1 MTTTFSTD
9 ALIGVV
15 ESLLSPPQWAL
26 DRYFRTINQSDS
38 ETINFDLILGRR
50 RVAPFCS
57 PLVAGKVVQAQG
69 RQVNTFQPAYIKD
82 KRRINPGEGLKRAV
96 GERIGGALSAQERLD
111 AYIAS
116 QLSDQIDMVN
126 RRLEIMAVEALRT
139 GKVTVV
145 GDDYP
150 SVVVDFQRDA
160 ALTLADLAGAAKW
173 DQATAKPLKNLNAWA
188 KQGLQKSGAFLSD
201 VIMGLDAWD
210 NFSDNADVK
219 AQLDNRNVT
228 NARWRWARS
237 RRKAAFTGERSVAST
252 SSPTAAGMSI
262 RPTTP
267 RRKSSRPAKSFSPA
281 PQSRVFARSARSS
294 RARHLKA
301 FPYYPKTWE
310 ENDPSVEWLM
320 MQSSP
325 LMVPARAN
333 ATLKVK
339 VV

>member
-1 MTTTFSTD
+1 MTTTYSTD

-15 ESLLSPPQWAL
+15 ESLLAAPQWAL
-26 DRYFRTINQSDS
+26 DRYFRTQSQSDA

-57 PLVAGKVVQAQG
+57 PLVAGKVVTSQG

-96 GERIGGALSAQERLD
+96 GERIGGSLTAQERLD
-111 AYIAS
+111 AYVAS
-116 QLSDQIDMVN
+116 QLKDQIDMAN
-126 RRLEIMAVEALRT
+126 RRFEIMAVEAIRT

-160 ALTLADLAGAAKW
+160 TLTVADLAGGERF
-173 DQATAKPLKNLNAWA
+173 DQATAKPLKKLNAWA
-188 KQGLQKSGAFLSD
+188 KLALQKSGAFLND

-210 NFSDNADVK
+210 SFSDNADVK

-228 NARWRWARS
+228 NASMAMGAQPQEGGVFRGVIGGFNI
-237 RRKAAFTGERSVAST
+237 FTYGGWYVDPADDTEKEIFPASELVMT
-252 SSPTAAGMSI
+252 SSAIEG
-262 RPTTP
+262 
-267 RRKSSRPAKSFSPA
+267 
-281 PQSRVFARSARSS
+281 V
-294 RARHLKA
+294 RAFGAILEGKA
-301 FPYYPKTWE
+301 LRAMPYFPKTWE
-310 ENDPSVEWLM
+310 EQDPSVEWLM
-320 MQSSP
+320 LQSAP

-333 ATLKVK
+333 ASLKIK
-339 VV
+339 VQ